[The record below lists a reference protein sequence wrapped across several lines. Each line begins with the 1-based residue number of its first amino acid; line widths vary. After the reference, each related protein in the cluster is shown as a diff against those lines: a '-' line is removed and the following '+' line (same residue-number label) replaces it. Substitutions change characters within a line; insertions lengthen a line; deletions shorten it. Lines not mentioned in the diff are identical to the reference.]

1 MDFNNIITINNKQK
15 GDKMGNKEKD
25 SNITAPVEKEFNA
38 DSVKTQLEEKVE
50 YHNKLADKEK
60 QLIDQ
65 LNQVRTAIAEDRGYI
80 VALQDLIQDTP
91 SVNGEV

>member
-1 MDFNNIITINNKQK
+1 MA
-15 GDKMGNKEKD
+15 NKEKASD
-25 SNITAPVEKEFNA
+25 NITNAPVENNLKADAIKDQIKER
-38 DSVKTQLEEKVE
+38 VE
-50 YHNKLADKEK
+50 YHKKLADKEK

>member
-1 MDFNNIITINNKQK
+1 MA
-15 GDKMGNKEKD
+15 NKEKASD
-25 SNITAPVEKEFNA
+25 NITNTPVENNLNA
-38 DSVKTQLEEKVE
+38 DAIKDQIKERLE

>member
-1 MDFNNIITINNKQK
+1 MA
-15 GDKMGNKEKD
+15 NKEKASD
-25 SNITAPVEKEFNA
+25 NITNAPVENNLNA
-38 DSVKTQLEEKVE
+38 DAIKDQIKERLE

>member
-1 MDFNNIITINNKQK
+1 MA
-15 GDKMGNKEKD
+15 NKEKASD
-25 SNITAPVEKEFNA
+25 NITNTPVKNKLDTDAIKDQIKER
-38 DSVKTQLEEKVE
+38 VE